1 MAYIYKISNDI
12 NNKVYIGKTN
22 QTIKERW
29 HQHCSDSKDRV
40 LYEKRPLYS
49 AMNKYGIEHFKIEE
63 IERLANRKVAQT
75 KNQKDNEVIK
85 EVMLEILAGLDEAVT
100 VTDFIKADERMADY
114 SNQKVSALMKQLV
127 DAGKVTKATE
137 KKKSYF
143 KLAD

>member
-1 MAYIYKISNDI
+1 MSEKRVF
-12 NNKVYIGKTN
+12 K
-22 QTIKERW
+22 
-29 HQHCSDSKDRV
+29 KDYLGELRV
-40 LYEKRPLYS
+40 LAEGAGRTDLVEFCDK
-49 AMNKYGIEHFKIEE
+49 E
-63 IERLANRKVAQT
+63 IEKLANRKVTQT

-100 VTDFIKADERMADY
+100 ITDFIKVDERMAGY

-127 DAGKVTKATE
+127 DAGKVVKTSE

>member
-1 MAYIYKISNDI
+1 MSEKRVF
-12 NNKVYIGKTN
+12 K
-22 QTIKERW
+22 
-29 HQHCSDSKDRV
+29 KDYLGELRV
-40 LYEKRPLYS
+40 LVEGAGRTDLVEFCDK
-49 AMNKYGIEHFKIEE
+49 E
-63 IERLANRKVAQT
+63 IEKLANRKVAQT

>member
-1 MAYIYKISNDI
+1 MSEKRVF
-12 NNKVYIGKTN
+12 K
-22 QTIKERW
+22 
-29 HQHCSDSKDRV
+29 KDYLGELRV
-40 LYEKRPLYS
+40 LAERAGRTDLVEFCDK
-49 AMNKYGIEHFKIEE
+49 E

-85 EVMLEILAGLDEAVT
+85 EVMLEILADLNEAVT

-127 DAGKVTKATE
+127 DAGKITKTVE

>member
-1 MAYIYKISNDI
+1 MSEK
-12 NNKVYIGKTN
+12 
-22 QTIKERW
+22 KELK
-29 HQHCSDSKDRV
+29 KDQLGELRV
-40 LYEKRPLYS
+40 LAEEAGRTDLVEFCDK
-49 AMNKYGIEHFKIEE
+49 E

-100 VTDFIKADERMADY
+100 VTDFIKADERMAEY

-127 DAGKVTKATE
+127 DAGKITKATE

-143 KLAD
+143 KLADQ

>member
-1 MAYIYKISNDI
+1 MSEKRVFKKDYLGELRVLAEEAGRTDLVEFCDKE
-12 NNKVYIGKTN
+12 IGK
-22 QTIKERW
+22 
-29 HQHCSDSKDRV
+29 
-40 LYEKRPLYS
+40 
-49 AMNKYGIEHFKIEE
+49 
-63 IERLANRKVAQT
+63 LANRKVAQT

-100 VTDFIKADERMADY
+100 VTDFIKVDERMAEY

-127 DAGKVTKATE
+127 DAGKVVKTSE

>member
-1 MAYIYKISNDI
+1 MSEKRVF
-12 NNKVYIGKTN
+12 K
-22 QTIKERW
+22 
-29 HQHCSDSKDRV
+29 KDYLGELRV
-40 LYEKRPLYS
+40 LSEEAGRTDLVEFCDK
-49 AMNKYGIEHFKIEE
+49 E

-100 VTDFIKADERMADY
+100 VTDFIKADERMAEY

>member
-1 MAYIYKISNDI
+1 MSEKRVF
-12 NNKVYIGKTN
+12 K
-22 QTIKERW
+22 
-29 HQHCSDSKDRV
+29 KDYLGELRV
-40 LYEKRPLYS
+40 L
-49 AMNKYGIEHFKIEE
+49 AEE
-63 IERLANRKVAQT
+63 AGRTDLVEFCDKEIVKLANRKVAQT

-127 DAGKVTKATE
+127 DAGKVVKTVE

-143 KLAD
+143 EVARTIDEDEEENEDNRITRTFIIDD